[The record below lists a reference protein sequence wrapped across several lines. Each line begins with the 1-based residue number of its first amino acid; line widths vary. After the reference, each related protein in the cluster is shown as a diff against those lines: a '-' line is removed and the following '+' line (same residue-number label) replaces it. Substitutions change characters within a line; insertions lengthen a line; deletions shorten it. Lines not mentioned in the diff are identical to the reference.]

1 MIVHPDGSK
10 CRLADVTPEMLNNKI
25 VKKRYLSPQNV
36 EMSIYSPLI
45 ANSAK
50 PGQFVI
56 ICTSDK
62 GERFPLT
69 ISEINPSN
77 GTIGIIFQAVGK
89 STIELANMNEGD
101 DIMSVSGPLG
111 QPSEIEN
118 FGKVVVIGGGV
129 GTAIAYPV
137 AKALKK
143 AGNEVT
149 VIIGARTESLFILV
163 DEMTSFAD
171 KVILTTDDGSV
182 GIKGVVTDPLKD
194 LLEVGDIARV
204 ICIGPLPMMKAVSD
218 FTLKY
223 NVITIAS
230 LDPIMIDGTGMCGG
244 CRVTVDGKTM
254 FTCVDGPEF
263 DAHKVDWTELK
274 ERKSFYFEQEQKDK
288 KYILEELSK

>member
-10 CRLADVTPEMLNNKI
+10 CRLADATPEMFNNKI

-36 EMSIYSPLI
+36 EMKIYSPLI
-45 ANSAK
+45 AGSAK

-56 ICTSDK
+56 ICNNEK

-69 ISEINPSN
+69 ISQINPED
-77 GTIGIIFQAVGK
+77 GTIEIIFQAVGK
-89 STIELANMNEGD
+89 STIELANLNEGE
-101 DIMSVSGPLG
+101 DIMSISGPLG

-118 FGKVVVIGGGV
+118 FGKVIVIGGGV

-163 DEMTSFAD
+163 DEMTAFAD
-171 KVILTTDDGSV
+171 KVILTTDDGSA
-182 GIKGVVTDPLKD
+182 GIKGLVTDPLKD
-194 LLEVGDIARV
+194 LLEAGDIARV

-218 FTLKY
+218 FTAKY
-223 NVITIAS
+223 NVKTIAS

-244 CRVTVDGKTM
+244 CRVTVGGKTM

-263 DAHKVDWTELK
+263 DAHEVDWVELK
-274 ERKSFYFEQEQKDK
+274 ERKSFYFKQEQKDK
-288 KYILEELSK
+288 KEALEGVNK